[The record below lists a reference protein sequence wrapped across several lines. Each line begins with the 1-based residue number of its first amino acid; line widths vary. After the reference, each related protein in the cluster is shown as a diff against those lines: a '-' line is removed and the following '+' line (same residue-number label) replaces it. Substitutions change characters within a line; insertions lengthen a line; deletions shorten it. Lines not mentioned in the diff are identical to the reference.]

1 MKLHR
6 SAAAKK
12 AELHGLPHYV
22 NSCWHATPIPSLR
35 LGGDLFSPSAIGTAL
50 YEGDRLAGRQM
61 VDVLNHFELDYA
73 TFGNHEFDIKESQ
86 FHQRMQEAKFT

>member
-1 MKLHR
+1 
-6 SAAAKK
+6 
-12 AELHGLPHYV
+12 
-22 NSCWHATPIPSLR
+22 
-35 LGGDLFSPSAIGTAL
+35 
-50 YEGDRLAGRQM
+50 M